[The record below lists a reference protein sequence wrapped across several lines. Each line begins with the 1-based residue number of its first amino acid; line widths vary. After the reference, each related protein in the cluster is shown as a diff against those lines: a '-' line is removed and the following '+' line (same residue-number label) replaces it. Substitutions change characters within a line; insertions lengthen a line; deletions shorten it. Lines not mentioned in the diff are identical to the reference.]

1 MTKKDKNLK
10 VKGIMNPDPVVA
22 EIPGTRRD
30 ALRLFGKHEI
40 SGIPVVKTETKKLA
54 GIVTR
59 SDIFNKIN
67 EDQLA
72 LIMNDKPV
80 TISPQDTIQKAAQIL
95 WEYRIHGIPVVEKG
109 ELVGVISPTDLL
121 KYVTRANGREIE
133 TYLSRL
139 CAPVY
144 EETPL
149 PIVLKILCI
158 TDAGALPVL
167 DIKGNLVGF
176 VTDGDLFSISHLK
189 EGVAESDIGI
199 GEDEDV
205 WTWEG
210 LRDIMR
216 LYYATSKME
225 LPMVPVKEVM
235 ITDIERVY
243 QKSPSSSAAQKMLD
257 KNVSQLPVIDNLGSL
272 VGMIYDIDLM
282 KTLF

>member
-1 MTKKDKNLK
+1 MGTKIKSLK
-10 VKGIMNPDPVVA
+10 VKDAMNTNPVVA
-22 EIPGTRRD
+22 ELPGNRRD
-30 ALRLFGKHEI
+30 VLRLFGKHEI
-40 SGIPVVKTETKKLA
+40 SGIPVVKAGTRKLQ

-72 LIMNDKPV
+72 IIMNDKPV
-80 TISPQDTIQKAAQIL
+80 TIQPQDTIQKAAQL
-95 WEYRIHGIPVVEKG
+95 LHEYRIHGIPVVEKG
-109 ELVGVISPTDLL
+109 KLVGVISPTDLL
-121 KYVTRANGREIE
+121 KYAAQENGKEIE
-133 TYLSRL
+133 NYLSRL

-144 EETPL
+144 EETPITL
-149 PIVLKILCI
+149 VLKILCI

-167 DIKGNLVGF
+167 DLKGNLVGV
-176 VTDGDLFSISHLK
+176 VTDGDLFSISHLQ

-225 LPMVPVKEVM
+225 LPSVPVKEVM

-243 QKSPSSSAAQKMLD
+243 KKSSSSSAAQKMLD
-257 KNVSQLPVIDNLGSL
+257 RNVSQLPVIDNLDSL
-272 VGMIYDIDLM
+272 VGMIYDVDLM
-282 KTLF
+282 QILF